1 MLDKQE
7 ALVPVNSGSMTRA
20 NTDEMLIR
28 LFLGTKSSPNT
39 RLTYET
45 AIAQFLAFVGG
56 RTLASITLDDLV
68 EYKEHTQVTFASAH
82 TRKLKLNAIKSL
94 LSFAVKVGYV
104 RFNVGAAIEAEK
116 AGNRLAERILS
127 EAEVLNILNTTK
139 KLRDRLVIQLLYA
152 SGGRVSEIANL
163 KWKDV
168 KQNGESGQITVVGKG
183 NVERAILLSKKTFGA
198 LMDFKPFHS
207 VDVDFVFLSQRNK
220 AEKNGLDSSA
230 IWRIVKNAGE
240 RVGLDNV
247 SPHFFR
253 HSHASH
259 ALDRGAS
266 IVLVKD
272 TLGHANIATTNGY
285 LHAKPNDSSALHLA
299 V

>member
-1 MLDKQE
+1 MDNL
-7 ALVPVNSGSMTRA
+7 ALEPTASTSMTRA
-20 NTDEMLIR
+20 NTDEKLIR

-39 RLTYET
+39 KLTYET
-45 AIAQFLAFVGG
+45 AITQFVEFIGG
-56 RTLASITLDDLV
+56 REIATVTLEDLV
-68 EYKEHTQVTFASAH
+68 DYKEHIQIAFASAH
-82 TRKLKLNAIKSL
+82 TRKLKLNAVKSL

-104 RFNVGAAIEAEK
+104 RFNVGAAVEAER

-127 EAEVLNILNTTK
+127 EAEVLNILNNTK

-163 KWKDV
+163 KWKDL

-183 NVERAILLSKKTFGA
+183 NVQRSILLSRNTFKA
-198 LMDFKPFHS
+198 LMQYKPKDA
-207 VDVDFVFLSQRNK
+207 VDTNYLFVSQRNK
-220 AEKNGLDSSA
+220 TEKHNLDSSA

-240 RVGLDNV
+240 KVGLANV
-247 SPHFFR
+247 SPHWFR

-285 LHAKPNDSSALHLA
+285 LHAKPNDSSALHLSI
-299 V
+299 